1 MMSSA
6 EKKRKKKFRQGFKKE
21 LEEYN
26 HTFNEEVKYIYLKSF
41 YINIYNELE
50 PTSKDQKVYLLKGR
64 LYRDDFIEFIKEN
77 ANHSGK
83 KYDVFSQLKYN
94 FNLNYDDILTYNN
107 SDYDNSFLTKIK
119 DVEEMLPNDY
129 ILWKDTLRAFKKF
142 NALYIFYKEIAER
155 KEEAT
160 KEEATKEEAT
170 KEEPTKEEA
179 TKEEA
184 TKEEPTKEEPTKEE
198 PTKEEPTKE
207 EPTERKLIIDR
218 YRKIKRKRPRSST
231 KRIRKKKTKKE
242 TKEKKKEKKR
252 RRRRTRKLLVYQEDE
267 NTNQSQKENEEKEDK
282 EKESETTE

>member
-94 FNLNYDDILTYNN
+94 FN
-107 SDYDNSFLTKIK
+107 SK
-119 DVEEMLPNDY
+119 
-129 ILWKDTLRAFKKF
+129 
-142 NALYIFYKEIAER
+142 
-155 KEEAT
+155 
-160 KEEATKEEAT
+160 
-170 KEEPTKEEA
+170 
-179 TKEEA
+179 
-184 TKEEPTKEEPTKEE
+184 
-198 PTKEEPTKE
+198 
-207 EPTERKLIIDR
+207 
-218 YRKIKRKRPRSST
+218 
-231 KRIRKKKTKKE
+231 
-242 TKEKKKEKKR
+242 
-252 RRRRTRKLLVYQEDE
+252 
-267 NTNQSQKENEEKEDK
+267 
-282 EKESETTE
+282 